1 MFYLYVTA
9 PGMPAQK
16 VLLDRPVVTIGRSSV
31 NDLPIADKM
40 LSRQHARIVRDGG
53 AGLTIED
60 MGSRN
65 GTFVNGE
72 RLTGTIPLK
81 SGDRITV
88 GGVTLKVESESTT
101 RVRIDEIA
109 GEDALDNTILKAS
122 AELLRQHTE
131 TDPRLPAEQLSKL
144 IDSLR
149 VVNELT
155 IALLRDMSVDELLNF
170 LMDKVFETLMPD
182 RSVILLRSRATGELV
197 PAVVRVAEGISAE
210 DIRLSKTLV
219 ASVVEKRNGLLLM
232 DTATGSGVSLSESIR
247 LSGIKSVLAAPLENQ
262 GDVVGLIYV
271 DSRIGHRSFEEA
283 DLRLLTS
290 LANVAAAKIQN
301 ARLMAEAA
309 EKKQM
314 DREFAL
320 AQEIQ
325 QRLLPDSP
333 PVVPGFE
340 LHGSNIPSRQ
350 VSGDYFD
357 FRPRPDGKVY
367 AAIADVCGKGI
378 GPALLMASLQASFHA
393 WADELVPVP
402 EMTGRLSEAISRRT
416 GPDRFITFFLLL
428 LDPASGEIEYTNAG
442 HNQGLLVHRGG
453 VVDELPSHGLPLAL
467 FPGRP
472 YTSSRIT
479 LTPDE
484 LLCLYTDGVTEA
496 ANPAGEEFGL
506 ERLKTFLADQ
516 LGRDPSEVDTNLAR
530 KLEEH
535 AAGEHFGDDRTLL
548 MIRRLP
554 A

>member
-40 LSRQHARIVRDGG
+40 LSRQHARIVKDGG
-53 AGLTIED
+53 AGLMIED

-72 RLTGTIPLK
+72 RLTGIQPLK

-232 DTATGSGVSLSESIR
+232 DTASGTGMSLSESIR

-314 DREFAL
+314 DREFLL

-333 PVVPGFE
+333 PVVAGYE

-357 FRPRPDGKVY
+357 FRPRSDGKIY

-428 LDPASGEIEYTNAG
+428 LDPATGEVEYTNAG
-442 HNQGLLVHRGG
+442 HNQGL
-453 VVDELPSHGLPLAL
+453 VVRRDRTVEELPSHGLPLAL

-472 YTSSRIT
+472 YASTRLT
-479 LTPDE
+479 LNPDE
-484 LLCLYTDGVTEA
+484 LVCLYTDGVTEA
-496 ANPAGEEFGL
+496 SSPAGEEFGL
-506 ERLKTFLADQ
+506 ERLKTFLANE
-516 LGRDPSEVDTNLAR
+516 LGREPGEVDADLAK

-535 AAGEHFGDDRTLL
+535 AAGEPFGDDRTLL